1 MIAEA
6 GLIALWLAAA
16 LAALQFGLVWL
27 GISSAKEDL
36 LAAVRPAAVAQGLL
50 CALAFVLLIWLFVHS
65 DMSVKLVAM
74 NSHSMKPMLY
84 KIAGTWGNHEG
95 SMLLWVTI
103 MGRSE
108 EHTSELPVTNAHLV
122 CRLLLAKKQ

>member
-1 MIAEA
+1 MTYACSLFYFKHKTAYAMRIRDWSSDV
-6 GLIALWLAAA
+6 GSSDLLSALWLAAA

-65 DMSVKLVAM
+65 DMSVKLVA
-74 NSHSMKPMLY
+74 
-84 KIAGTWGNHEG
+84 KI
-95 SMLLWVTI
+95 
-103 MGRSE
+103 GR
-108 EHTSELPVTNAHLV
+108 AHV
-122 CRLLLAKKQ
+122 

>member
-84 KIAGTWGNHEG
+84 K
-95 SMLLWVTI
+95 
-103 MGRSE
+103 RSE
-108 EHTSELPVTNAHLV
+108 EHTSELQSLM
-122 CRLLLAKKQ
+122 RLSYAVFCLKKKKSTS